1 MGYPITA
8 SAKDEI
14 KAGVFMETSTTLN
27 EFGELNISTRSWT
40 KNPTAGAHSRAVIYL
55 FDEAGKRL
63 WNTDELACG
72 VGGTVDE
79 LIPIFGKAKSDRTEN
94 YSFNVPSGFVSQ
106 ARSIKIVHF
115 DKPKTVAGYLEIINK
130 FFDMN
135 EQPQNPTVI
144 NTQHGPINIS
154 GGQQGVV
161 GNDTYVEKQ
170 TFTQTNNNNQSL
182 SEAVEEVQKILKQ
195 LSQTYPANTDMEKMA
210 LATEAIKKIEAE
222 PHLKK
227 RLINAAKQGG
237 LEALKQLPGG
247 GIVVALIEGYLEP
260 KQSKDK

>member
-40 KNPTAGAHSRAVIYL
+40 KNLTAGAQSRAVIYL

-144 NTQHGPINIS
+144 NTQNGDTIHIS

-161 GNDTYVEKQ
+161 GSHTYVEKL
-170 TFTQTNNNNQSL
+170 TQNYNNNQSL
-182 SEAVEEVQKILKQ
+182 SEAVAEVQKILKQ

-222 PHLKK
+222 PHLKQ

-260 KQSKDK
+260 K